1 MVRGLA
7 AAGALVVS
15 LDSVVNVAFPA
26 MAEAFAVPPEAMRW
40 VIICY
45 VGTYA
50 VMAFVGGAAADR
62 LGHGRVF
69 TAGLALSVAAFVLGA
84 LAPTLPS
91 MLVARMVQGLG
102 GGLVYGTAPSLGTLG
117 VPAAARG
124 RALGFV
130 NAGMGVGFAAGPLL
144 AGLLIEVAGWRAIF
158 WARVPC
164 ALAVL
169 VCTLI
174 ASVDGSAT
182 PQPRRGARLAHDHRA
197 ATPRLLA
204 TGDMPRGP
212 VLRVSILAFLA
223 NAGIFAVW
231 LLAPFHLILSRG
243 LSAGAASLLFVLTP
257 LGTALAALPAGR
269 LADRIGTRVPMALG
283 LAIEAVGLGF
293 LGGTTATTPLAL
305 VAAALFVAG
314 FGVGLFQVPNMAAIM
329 AEFPP
334 SQQGVAG
341 GVSFLARTLGIVA
354 GAAVFAQLVAWRRGA
369 VGFDRAFAEAFMV
382 ATVMVAAA
390 ALAAMP
396 WRRYTRGRP
405 I

>member
-26 MAEAFAVPPEAMRW
+26 MAAAFAVPPESMRW

-62 LGHGRVF
+62 LGHAPVF
-69 TAGLALSVAAFVLGA
+69 RAGLALSAAAFILGA
-84 LAPTLPS
+84 CAPTFGWL
-91 MLVARMVQGLG
+91 LVARMVQGLG
-102 GGLVYGTAPSLGTLG
+102 GGFVYGTAPGLGTLG

-124 RALGFV
+124 RALGFI
-130 NAGMGVGFAAGPLL
+130 NAGIGVGFTAGPLL

-169 VCTLI
+169 VW
-174 ASVDGSAT
+174 A
-182 PQPRRGARLAHDHRA
+182 LALRVEGRA
-197 ATPRLLA
+197 AKPRLVA
-204 TGDMPRGP
+204 AGDMPRGR
-212 VLRVSILAFLA
+212 VLRASILAFLA

-257 LGTALAALPAGR
+257 LGTAVAALPAGR
-269 LADRIGTRVPMALG
+269 LADRVGARVPMALG

-293 LGGTTATTPLAL
+293 LSGATATTPLAFTG
-305 VAAALFVAG
+305 AALFVAG
-314 FGVGLFQVPNMAAIM
+314 FGVGFFQVPNMAAIM
-329 AEFPP
+329 TEFSP
-334 SQQGVAG
+334 SQQGAAG

-354 GAAVFAQLVAWRRGA
+354 GVAVFAQLVAWRRGT
-369 VGFDRAFAEAFMV
+369 VGFDRAFAEAFV
-382 ATVMVAAA
+382 GATVIVAAA